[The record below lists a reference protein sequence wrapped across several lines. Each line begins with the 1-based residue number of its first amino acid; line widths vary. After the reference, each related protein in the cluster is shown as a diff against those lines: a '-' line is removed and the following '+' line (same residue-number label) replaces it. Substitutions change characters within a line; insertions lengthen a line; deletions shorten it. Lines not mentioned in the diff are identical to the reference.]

1 MADPVFAADPPGHLR
16 VVPLDALTA
25 LYHRPSGQTHIVSEP
40 MPEILAALGN
50 GPMTPEA
57 LFSQLFEGAEITAE
71 AAEALAARL
80 AELEAIGLVSRR

>member
-1 MADPVFAADPPGHLR
+1 MADPDFAADPPGHLR

-50 GPMTPEA
+50 GPMTAEA
-57 LFSQLFEGAEITAE
+57 LFSQLFEGAAVTAAGAE
-71 AAEALAARL
+71 A
-80 AELEAIGLVSRR
+80 ISS